1 MRSGHGNAVAGRSLR
16 MFAVL
21 CLCGGRVAKSWY
33 GAGHDTSG
41 GACNEARG
49 FDAVVSGVRTVNGVF
64 LLAL

>member
-1 MRSGHGNAVAGRSLR
+1 MRSGLGNAVAGRSLR
-16 MFAVL
+16 MFGVL
-21 CLCGGRVAKSWY
+21 CSCGGRVAKSWY
-33 GAGHDTSG
+33 GAGHGTSG